1 MANLNTKTLAAGVG
15 DILAVDGGIDSST
28 ARQILSGDGDVSPIY
43 LTQSRVGIGA
53 DTPTELLHLKS
64 STSAKPILRIEN
76 ANTDALPPY
85 INLVKST
92 TDRADD
98 DFLGVV
104 GFKGRNSEQEEI
116 EYAFIS
122 AQSTDISD
130 GTEDGVIN
138 FGTMKNASG
147 SGSAAS
153 INMVLNGANL
163 GIGTT
168 APSEMLHL
176 QSSGTTDPTIRIE
189 NTNNDTNSPNI
200 VFMKNP
206 GDNQEADDDVLGT
219 IRFNGQDDGDV
230 ETEYA
235 TIYAQSKDVTGATED
250 GGLVFRT
257 LNNASL
263 YNSMIIHGANIG
275 LGTDPSHR
283 MHMYGNGA
291 TQSYFI
297 STSNLNNGESSRYYA
312 SGGGNSVTRYAEFG
326 VHYNSS
332 STSGN
337 PCGYVRLDTG
347 NNSPNYL
354 WVDDSGNFR
363 ISSASAH
370 IGTTNGTVVGA
381 QTSDENLKNISSD
394 AFPYGL
400 TEINKLKPIK
410 FAYKSNSSVNKLGFG
425 AQTTQSILPETVID
439 SKELLDG
446 YEMEK
451 DSDGN
456 ETNQKAKTDKTDTIL
471 SMEYIQI
478 VPVLVKAVQE
488 LSAKVT
494 ALENA

>member
-1 MANLNTKTLAAGVG
+1 
-15 DILAVDGGIDSST
+15 
-28 ARQILSGDGDVSPIY
+28 
-43 LTQSRVGIGA
+43 
-53 DTPTELLHLKS
+53 
-64 STSAKPILRIEN
+64 
-76 ANTDALPPY
+76 
-85 INLVKST
+85 
-92 TDRADD
+92 
-98 DFLGVV
+98 
-104 GFKGRNSEQEEI
+104 
-116 EYAFIS
+116 
-122 AQSTDISD
+122 
-130 GTEDGVIN
+130 
-138 FGTMKNASG
+138 
-147 SGSAAS
+147 
-153 INMVLNGANL
+153 
-163 GIGTT
+163 
-168 APSEMLHL
+168 
-176 QSSGTTDPTIRIE
+176 
-189 NTNNDTNSPNI
+189 
-200 VFMKNP
+200 
-206 GDNQEADDDVLGT
+206 
-219 IRFNGQDDGDV
+219 
-230 ETEYA
+230 
-235 TIYAQSKDVTGATED
+235 
-250 GGLVFRT
+250 
-257 LNNASL
+257 
-263 YNSMIIHGANIG
+263 
-275 LGTDPSHR
+275 
-283 MHMYGNGA
+283 
-291 TQSYFI
+291 
-297 STSNLNNGESSRYYA
+297 
-312 SGGGNSVTRYAEFG
+312 
-326 VHYNSS
+326 
-332 STSGN
+332 
-337 PCGYVRLDTG
+337 LDTG